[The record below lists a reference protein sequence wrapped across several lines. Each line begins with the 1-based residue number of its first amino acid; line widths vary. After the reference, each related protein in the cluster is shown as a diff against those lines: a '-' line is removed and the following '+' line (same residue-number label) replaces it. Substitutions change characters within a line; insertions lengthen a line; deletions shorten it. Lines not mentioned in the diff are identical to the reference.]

1 MNTWVLSPGEACQES
16 ETQRTMSPPMGWGRL
31 GWTLTPL
38 KFQALGEGNMEKL
51 FCLGR
56 LGLEEKRKG
65 QCSGM
70 RCTGEVAATQRGPL
84 LRQMAWG
91 VRQITPSET
100 WAATFTP
107 HPSLIPQEKNPTAP
121 QKSQPFNP

>member
-1 MNTWVLSPGEACQES
+1 MQHS
-16 ETQRTMSPPMGWGRL
+16 MFPPMGWGHL

-56 LGLEEKRKG
+56 LGLEEKKG

-70 RCTGEVAATQRGPL
+70 RCTGEVAATQRGTDGLGHEADHSFRDFGSYFHTTPQLDPPPKRKVPQPHRKVNL
-84 LRQMAWG
+84 LSRENK
-91 VRQITPSET
+91 IYS
-100 WAATFTP
+100 
-107 HPSLIPQEKNPTAP
+107 
-121 QKSQPFNP
+121 